1 MWVIKLNIWIFFYF
15 VPSEQAISEMAYNPD
30 PCKSFLSSFVPNPD
44 IPKFLGNL
52 DCLPHR

>member
-1 MWVIKLNIWIFFYF
+1 MWVIKLNIWIFFDF

-30 PCKSFLSSFVPNPD
+30 PCESLLSSFVLNPD